1 MPVDVRGPDQPPP
14 HLIARVPSIKALY
27 AALRH
32 SAASLAAHTAV
43 YRTAGDPKYLLPETF
58 HNAYRFGPPRELR
71 LPHGALPYAW
81 FYVALDMP
89 TAIWEGRFARTDA
102 TRPGQFYLDPSAVKT
117 GVVGQIDFGR
127 DLRLWKL
134 AGEACAKLGIQDT
147 ISSSDYEACHWIGHR
162 LRKAMLDCD
171 CALMPD
177 GIIYPSRQM
186 RGHQAIALRSE
197 LLPELRTIANVR
209 HERFTATA
217 AYAALIADPLY
228 GPPPNRTVPMPALPG
243 ASPG

>member
-14 HLIARVPSIKALY
+14 HLIARVPSIKALH

-81 FYVALDMP
+81 FYVALDVQ
-89 TAIWEGRFARTDA
+89 TAIWEGRFARNDA

-117 GVVGQIDFGR
+117 GVVGQMP
-127 DLRLWKL
+127 L
-134 AGEACAKLGIQDT
+134 AATCASGNWQEKPVP
-147 ISSSDYEACHWIGHR
+147 SSES
-162 LRKAMLDCD
+162 KT
-171 CALMPD
+171 
-177 GIIYPSRQM
+177 PSRQAIT
-186 RGHQAIALRSE
+186 RPATGLAIVCERRCLTAIA
-197 LLPELRTIANVR
+197 P
-209 HERFTATA
+209 
-217 AYAALIADPLY
+217 
-228 GPPPNRTVPMPALPG
+228 
-243 ASPG
+243 